1 MSETNTTCTLSK
13 KERLCSKRLL
23 DQLFLKQAFSK
34 KVWPIKARY
43 QVVDKA
49 SGDDAPVVMLVSVS
63 KRHFKRAVKRNRV
76 KRQLREAYRLHK
88 QQLVEMVDE
97 HFPTKRLLV
106 AFIWMEPRLHETSTV
121 EAAMTVLLDK
131 MSDSLSGLEHEVD

>member
-1 MSETNTTCTLSK
+1 MSETNTAYTLPK
-13 KERLCSKRLL
+13 KERLCSKKLL

-34 KVWPIKARY
+34 KVWPVKAKY

-49 SGDDAPVVMLVSVS
+49 SVDDAPVLMLVSVS

-88 QQLVEMVDE
+88 QQLVELVDGKY
-97 HFPTKRLLV
+97 PTKRLLV
-106 AFIWMEPRLHETSTV
+106 AFIWMEPKLHESSVV
-121 EAAMTVLLDK
+121 EAAMTALLDK
-131 MSDSLSGLEHEVD
+131 MSDSLSGLQHEVD